1 MSCLSPGLE
10 AVDINSGWV
19 AAAGRGILCATEA
32 LLAEHDKGI
41 AGQRLVIQGFRNVG
55 FWTAQ
60 LISEADG
67 KVIAI
72 SDATGSVKNCFCLC
86 SNLLFCLLRGVSL
99 LLSVWFQFV
108 VAIVGLV
115 SGLLSFDPFWVP
127 DLSRALVICIP

>member
-1 MSCLSPGLE
+1 
-10 AVDINSGWV
+10 
-19 AAAGRGILCATEA
+19 